1 MAEIDKVSKPA
12 SASWNALLTNRAEDQ
27 TEVEF
32 ALTSWLPGHIGK
44 NTQCIRPGTP
54 LSLEEAKRLI
64 QQYVDRYN
72 NLRLHRAI
80 GYVTPNDMLAGRQAK
95 DPC

>member
-44 NTQCIRPGTP
+44 NTPYVVEKQNCQETYETLKDGGARFSSHRPKCLWRGGCIRG
-54 LSLEEAKRLI
+54 A
-64 QQYVDRYN
+64 V
-72 NLRLHRAI
+72 RASSHA
-80 GYVTPNDMLAGRQAK
+80 TE
-95 DPC
+95 